1 MTQLFLID
9 DHHMVRDGL
18 RSVLQAAGHT
28 VLGDAD
34 APEGAIDTMLSL
46 GVEVLVLDIHLQSHS
61 GLMVLQQIQE
71 RKLAIRTVVLT
82 MSAQPH
88 HISEALRMG
97 ALGYVLKG
105 SPSSELLLAIDAV
118 AQGHRFLGHQVD
130 GLISHSVSDPS
141 HDSPVA
147 KLSARE
153 TQILAMVVRG
163 RTSAAI
169 ALQLSLSPKT
179 VETYRSRLMAKLGI
193 TDLPSLV
200 RFAIQWGLIEMQD
213 PSPAT
218 MDART

>member
-1 MTQLFLID
+1 MTKLFLID

-18 RSVLQAAGHT
+18 RSVLQAAGHA

-34 APEGAIDTMLSL
+34 VAEGAIDCMLAL
-46 GVEVLVLDIHLQSHS
+46 GVEVLVLDIHLQSSS

-71 RKLAIRTVVLT
+71 RQLPIHTVVLT

-105 SPSSELLLAIDAV
+105 SPSRELLLAIEAV
-118 AQGHRFLGHQVD
+118 ASGRRFLGPQVH
-130 GLISHSVSDPS
+130 GLIAHSVTDSNQ
-141 HDSPVA
+141 DSPVA

-153 TQILAMVVRG
+153 MQILEMVVRG

-169 ALQLSLSPKT
+169 AVQLSLSPKT
-179 VETYRSRLMAKLGI
+179 VETYRSRLMAKLGL

-200 RFAIQWGLIEMQD
+200 RFAIRWGLIEMQE
-213 PSPAT
+213 PSSL
-218 MDART
+218 RTD